1 MGLYD
6 DRLLE
11 LSEPRRV
18 RRVAQRRAS
27 APRNPMLR
35 PRGERPGVVESKP
48 SMSAQ
53 SLLFDRSAGWN
64 VSKAKAWAKSHGY
77 LYGSVDVTD
86 KYVRIRQ
93 FDPKGFKVK
102 RTIPFGR
109 GIRAVVAREESSMR
123 TSTARKAPRRAAK
136 KRSVKKSARRAAPK
150 RARRRVKKVTAVAAR
165 RRKRTVRVEAKR
177 SRRRRAPR
185 AVHVMEAPKRRR
197 VKRRTSHAEAWKG
210 DSAGHRKAAKKGHRR
225 AKARKHP
232 RRKSRKAREVTY
244 AAAPKRRRSKKR
256 RSTREPMVMEAKRSK
271 RRYHAR
277 ASSKRSSGMSPGEL
291 ALMLGMGGLG
301 FVFSDGLD
309 RLLATYD
316 PSAAGDKPKDKFTS
330 DGTGS
335 LANTLNIA
343 ARPSLGRIA
352 AGIGLTAA
360 PAVGAYFVDNKYA
373 RGALEGLA
381 VGAGINLFKTL
392 WSNLLMPM
400 LVGKDTTTPT
410 LQKSYIA
417 RLYPAEVAAYINLQA
432 QKGADG
438 KMAPGPYPAA
448 GVLSDGPADV
458 GPFALAGDSPYP
470 DAAAALRHQAGVQG
484 DSPYPT
490 AADALRAA
498 AGRLSG
504 DSPYPT
510 TEQALR
516 KAAGVGYEPGPPP
529 GVGPGP
535 QAAPHTDPSCG
546 CVGDPTAMFT
556 AFLGDSEESMQ

>member
-1 MGLYD
+1 
-6 DRLLE
+6 
-11 LSEPRRV
+11 
-18 RRVAQRRAS
+18 
-27 APRNPMLR
+27 MLR

-316 PSAAGDKPKDKFTS
+316 PSGKPEDKPKDKFTS

-343 ARPSLGRIA
+343 TRPGIGRIA

-392 WSNLLMPM
+392 WNNLLMPM
-400 LVGKDTTTPT
+400 LVGKDTTDPA

-417 RLYPAEVAAYINLQA
+417 RLYPAEVAAHINLA
-432 QKGADG
+432 TKTGTDG

-448 GVLSDGPADV
+448 GVLSDAPTDV
-458 GPFALAGDSPYP
+458 GPFALSGDSPYP
-470 DAAAALRHQAGVQG
+470 SAADALRHQAGVQG

-490 AADALRAA
+490 AAEVLRHQ
-498 AGRLSG
+498 AGVQG
-504 DSPYPT
+504 DSPYPSAAD
-510 TEQALR
+510 ALR
-516 KAAGVGYEPGPPP
+516 RQAGVAWQPGPPTGP
-529 GVGPGP
+529 GPGP
-535 QAAPHTDPSCG
+535 QGEPHTDPSCG
-546 CVGDPTAMFT
+546 CIGENNP
-556 AFLGDSEESMQ
+556 FLGFIGDENAA